1 MLGNVVRPPPPAAR
15 GPRTPAASC
24 TTSPRMLRAT
34 LRAAPVEA
42 GGGGGEQKKKKKN
55 TQQQKTKKKT
65 HRNPKQGNGAGRGFP
80 ALGAL
85 IPPRPPPPWVSH
97 GLRVQIQAGGRARAG
112 GGSVRVR
119 GLQSGER
126 HLWARLQSAAQGR
139 IPEGL
144 RVWTSCLGGSRIF
157 SRRKDEKEYALKQIE
172 GTGISM
178 SACREIALLR
188 ELKHPNVIALQKV
201 FLSHSDR
208 KVWLLFDYAEHD
220 LWHIIKF
227 HRASKANKKPMQLPR
242 SMVKSLLYQIL
253 DGIHYLHANWVL
265 HRDLKP
271 ANILVMGEGPERGRV
286 KIADMGFA
294 RLFNS
299 PLKPLADLDPVVV
312 TFWYRAPELLLG
324 ARHYTKAID
333 IWAIGCIF
341 AELLTS
347 EPIFHC
353 RQEDIK
359 TSNPFHHDQLD
370 RIFSVMGFPAD
381 KDWEDIRKMPEYPT
395 LQKDFRRT
403 TYANSSLIKYMEK
416 HKVKPDSKVF
426 LLLQKLLTMDP
437 TKRITSEQALQD
449 PYFQEDPLPTSDVFA
464 GCQIPYPK
472 REFLNEDEPEEKGEK
487 NQQQQ
492 NQHQQQ
498 PAPQQQP
505 QAAPQQQQQ
514 QPQQSSTQTNG
525 TAGGGGAGGGGGGG
539 TGAGLQHSQDSS
551 LSQVPPNKKPRIGPS
566 GTNSGGPVMPSDY
579 QHSSSRLSYQS
590 NIQGSSQS
598 QSTMGYS
605 TSSQQSSQYHQSHQS
620 HRY

>member
-1 MLGNVVRPPPPAAR
+1 
-15 GPRTPAASC
+15 
-24 TTSPRMLRAT
+24 
-34 LRAAPVEA
+34 
-42 GGGGGEQKKKKKN
+42 
-55 TQQQKTKKKT
+55 
-65 HRNPKQGNGAGRGFP
+65 
-80 ALGAL
+80 
-85 IPPRPPPPWVSH
+85 
-97 GLRVQIQAGGRARAG
+97 
-112 GGSVRVR
+112 
-119 GLQSGER
+119 
-126 HLWARLQSAAQGR
+126 
-139 IPEGL
+139 
-144 RVWTSCLGGSRIF
+144 
-157 SRRKDEKEYALKQIE
+157 
-172 GTGISM
+172 M

-286 KIADMGFA
+286 K
-294 RLFNS
+294 
-299 PLKPLADLDPVVV
+299 
-312 TFWYRAPELLLG
+312 
-324 ARHYTKAID
+324 ID

-449 PYFQEDPLPTSDVFA
+449 PYFQEDPLPTLDVFA

-472 REFLNEDEPEEKGEK
+472 REFLNEDEPEEKGDK
-487 NQQQQ
+487 NQQQQQ
-492 NQHQQQ
+492 NQHQQ
-498 PAPQQQP
+498 PAAPPQQAAAPP
-505 QAAPQQQQQ
+505 QAPPPQQN
-514 QPQQSSTQTNG
+514 STQTNG
-525 TAGGGGAGGGGGGG
+525 TAGGAGAGAGGA
-539 TGAGLQHSQDSS
+539 GAGLQHSQDSG
-551 LSQVPPNKKPRIGPS
+551 LNQVPPNKKPRLAPS
-566 GTNSGGPVMPSDY
+566 GANSGGPVMPADY
-579 QHSSSRLSYQS
+579 QHSSSRLNYQS
-590 NIQGSSQS
+590 SVQGSSQS
-598 QSTMGYS
+598 QSTLGYS
-605 TSSQQSSQYHQSHQS
+605 SSSQQSAQYHPTHQG

>member
-1 MLGNVVRPPPPAAR
+1 MDYDF
-15 GPRTPAASC
+15 
-24 TTSPRMLRAT
+24 
-34 LRAAPVEA
+34 
-42 GGGGGEQKKKKKN
+42 
-55 TQQQKTKKKT
+55 KTKLSAEREKVEDLFEYEGCKV
-65 HRNPKQGNGAGRGFP
+65 GRGTYGHVYK
-80 ALGAL
+80 AK
-85 IPPRPPPPWVSH
+85 RK
-97 GLRVQIQAGGRARAG
+97 AG
-112 GGSVRVR
+112 
-119 GLQSGER
+119 
-126 HLWARLQSAAQGR
+126 
-139 IPEGL
+139 
-144 RVWTSCLGGSRIF
+144 
-157 SRRKDEKEYALKQIE
+157 KDEKEYALKQIE

-188 ELKHPNVIALQKV
+188 ELKHPNVIELQKV

-227 HRASKANKKPMQLPR
+227 HRASKANKKPVQLPR

-333 IWAIGCIF
+333 
-341 AELLTS
+341 
-347 EPIFHC
+347 
-353 RQEDIK
+353 
-359 TSNPFHHDQLD
+359 
-370 RIFSVMGFPAD
+370 

-403 TYANSSLIKYMEK
+403 TYASSSLTKYMEK
-416 HKVKPDSKVF
+416 HRVKPDSKVF
-426 LLLQKLLTMDP
+426 LLLQRLLTMDP
-437 TKRITSEQALQD
+437 TKRLKSEQALQD
-449 PYFQEDPLPTSDVFA
+449 LYFQEDPLPTSDVFA

-472 REFLNEDEPEEKGEK
+472 REFLNEDEPEEKADK
-487 NQQQQ
+487 NQQAQ

-498 PAPQQQP
+498 VATQQQT
-505 QAAPQQQQQ
+505 ATQQQQVQ
-514 QPQQSSTQTNG
+514 LQNNTQANG
-525 TAGGGGAGGGGGGG
+525 TGGAAA
-539 TGAGLQHSQDSS
+539 AGLQHSQDSS
-551 LSQVPPNKKPRIGPS
+551 LNQGPLNKKPRMGPPA
-566 GTNSGGPVMPSDY
+566 TNSSGASLMPSDY

-590 NIQGSSQS
+590 NVQGSSQP
-598 QSTMGYS
+598 QNTMGYS
-605 TSSQQSSQYHQSHQS
+605 TTSQQSSQYHQSHRPG
-620 HRY
+620 H

>member
-1 MLGNVVRPPPPAAR
+1 MEYSL
-15 GPRTPAASC
+15 
-24 TTSPRMLRAT
+24 
-34 LRAAPVEA
+34 
-42 GGGGGEQKKKKKN
+42 
-55 TQQQKTKKKT
+55 
-65 HRNPKQGNGAGRGFP
+65 
-80 ALGAL
+80 
-85 IPPRPPPPWVSH
+85 
-97 GLRVQIQAGGRARAG
+97 
-112 GGSVRVR
+112 
-119 GLQSGER
+119 
-126 HLWARLQSAAQGR
+126 
-139 IPEGL
+139 
-144 RVWTSCLGGSRIF
+144 
-157 SRRKDEKEYALKQIE
+157 KDEKEYALKQIE

-449 PYFQEDPLPTSDVFA
+449 PYFQEDPLPTLDVFA

-472 REFLNEDEPEEKGEK
+472 REFLNEDEPEEKGDK
-487 NQQQQ
+487 NPPPP
-492 NQHQQQ
+492 NQHQP
-498 PAPQQQP
+498 PAG
-505 QAAPQQQQQ
+505 APG
-514 QPQQSSTQTNG
+514 PPVPTQSSAQTNG
-525 TAGGGGAGGGGGGG
+525 AGA
-539 TGAGLQHSQDSS
+539 LPSQDSG
-551 LSQVPPNKKPRIGPS
+551 LGPGPPKKPRLGPS
-566 GTNSGGPVMPSDY
+566 GASSGGPAAPPDY
-579 QHSSSRLSYQS
+579 QGIFTCDSAQMPRSSWSPLPLPLCPSVLQPSAPLPLPCCPALSAVLP
-590 NIQGSSQS
+590 
-598 QSTMGYS
+598 
-605 TSSQQSSQYHQSHQS
+605 S
-620 HRY
+620 HRSLCP

>member
-1 MLGNVVRPPPPAAR
+1 PFLCSRAVFTTFCDSAVLEYGVERSHLAQPVVKMDYDFKDLFEYE
-15 GPRTPAASC
+15 GC
-24 TTSPRMLRAT
+24 K
-34 LRAAPVEA
+34 V
-42 GGGGGEQKKKKKN
+42 
-55 TQQQKTKKKT
+55 
-65 HRNPKQGNGAGRGFP
+65 GRGTYGHVYK
-80 ALGAL
+80 AK
-85 IPPRPPPPWVSH
+85 
-97 GLRVQIQAGGRARAG
+97 
-112 GGSVRVR
+112 
-119 GLQSGER
+119 
-126 HLWARLQSAAQGR
+126 
-139 IPEGL
+139 
-144 RVWTSCLGGSRIF
+144 
-157 SRRKDEKEYALKQIE
+157 RKDGKDDKDYALKQIE

-188 ELKHPNVIALQKV
+188 ELKHPNVISLQKV
-201 FLSHSDR
+201 FLSHADR

-227 HRASKANKKPMQLPR
+227 HRASKANKKPLQLPR
-242 SMVKSLLYQIL
+242 GMVKSLLYQIL

-359 TSNPFHHDQLD
+359 TSNPYHHDQLD
-370 RIFSVMGFPAD
+370 RIFNVMGFPAG
-381 KDWEDIRKMPEYPT
+381 ESPVLPEGNT
-395 LQKDFRRT
+395 VTCDVIGNMCCCQL
-403 TYANSSLIKYMEK
+403 LL
-416 HKVKPDSKVF
+416 HKC
-426 LLLQKLLTMDP
+426 LQKLLTMDP
-437 TKRITSEQALQD
+437 IRRITSEQAMQD
-449 PYFQEDPLPTSDVFA
+449 PYFLEEPLPTSDVFA

-472 REFLNEDEPEEKGEK
+472 REFLTEEEPEDKADKK

-492 NQHQQQ
+492 QGNNH
-498 PAPQQQP
+498 
-505 QAAPQQQQQ
+505 
-514 QPQQSSTQTNG
+514 TNG
-525 TAGGGGAGGGGGGG
+525 AGH
-539 TGAGLQHSQDSS
+539 TGNPDNSHAQGPPLKKVRV
-551 LSQVPPNKKPRIGPS
+551 VPP
-566 GTNSGGPVMPSDY
+566 TTTSGGLIMNSDY
-579 QHSSSRLSYQS
+579 QRSNPHAAYQNPGPSTSLPQSS
-590 NIQGSSQS
+590 
-598 QSTMGYS
+598 MGYS
-605 TSSQQSSQYHQSHQS
+605 STSQQPPQYSHQT

>member
-1 MLGNVVRPPPPAAR
+1 MDYEFKSKLSAERER
-15 GPRTPAASC
+15 
-24 TTSPRMLRAT
+24 
-34 LRAAPVEA
+34 VEDLFEYE
-42 GGGGGEQKKKKKN
+42 GCKV
-55 TQQQKTKKKT
+55 
-65 HRNPKQGNGAGRGFP
+65 GRGTYGHVYK
-80 ALGAL
+80 AK
-85 IPPRPPPPWVSH
+85 
-97 GLRVQIQAGGRARAG
+97 
-112 GGSVRVR
+112 
-119 GLQSGER
+119 
-126 HLWARLQSAAQGR
+126 
-139 IPEGL
+139 
-144 RVWTSCLGGSRIF
+144 
-157 SRRKDEKEYALKQIE
+157 RKDGKDDKEYALKQIE

-286 KIADMGFA
+286 KI
-294 RLFNS
+294 
-299 PLKPLADLDPVVV
+299 
-312 TFWYRAPELLLG
+312 
-324 ARHYTKAID
+324 D

-437 TKRITSEQALQD
+437 TKRITSEQSLQD
-449 PYFQEDPLPTSDVFA
+449 LYFQEDPLPTSDVFA

-472 REFLNEDEPEEKGEK
+472 REFLNEDEPEEKAEKQQRSKVHLGGHNTWQVTNAK
-487 NQQQQ
+487 NQQAQ

-498 PAPQQQP
+498 TANQQQTT
-505 QAAPQQQQQ
+505 AQQQQVQ
-514 QPQQSSTQTNG
+514 QQNSSQTNG
-525 TAGGGGAGGGGGGG
+525 TAGGGA
-539 TGAGLQHSQDSS
+539 TGATLQHSQDSS
-551 LSQVPPNKKPRIGPS
+551 LNTGPANKKPRIGPS
-566 GTNSGGPVMPSDY
+566 AANSGGPSMMASDY
-579 QHSSSRLSYQS
+579 QHSTSRLGYQS
-590 NIQGSSQS
+590 NVQGTSQP
-598 QSTMGYS
+598 TNTLGYS
-605 TSSQQSSQYHQSHQS
+605 TTSQQSSQYHQSHRNIRKISMSLHQEW
-620 HRY
+620 

>member
-1 MLGNVVRPPPPAAR
+1 MLATPTHKTCIALNGKHVLSFFFLPAY
-15 GPRTPAASC
+15 SQFLLC
-24 TTSPRMLRAT
+24 
-34 LRAAPVEA
+34 VF
-42 GGGGGEQKKKKKN
+42 Q
-55 TQQQKTKKKT
+55 
-65 HRNPKQGNGAGRGFP
+65 
-80 ALGAL
+80 
-85 IPPRPPPPWVSH
+85 
-97 GLRVQIQAGGRARAG
+97 
-112 GGSVRVR
+112 
-119 GLQSGER
+119 
-126 HLWARLQSAAQGR
+126 
-139 IPEGL
+139 
-144 RVWTSCLGGSRIF
+144 
-157 SRRKDEKEYALKQIE
+157 
-172 GTGISM
+172 
-178 SACREIALLR
+178 LLR

-242 SMVKSLLYQIL
+242 GMVKSLLYQIL

-286 KIADMGFA
+286 K
-294 RLFNS
+294 
-299 PLKPLADLDPVVV
+299 
-312 TFWYRAPELLLG
+312 
-324 ARHYTKAID
+324 ID

-449 PYFQEDPLPTSDVFA
+449 PYFLEDPLPTTDVFA

-472 REFLNEDEPEEKGEK
+472 REFLNEDEPEEKTEK
-487 NQQQQ
+487 NQTQ
-492 NQHQQQ
+492 QHQQTTGQ
-498 PAPQQQP
+498 TQAQNQQQTAAQ
-505 QAAPQQQQQ
+505 QAPS
-514 QPQQSSTQTNG
+514 QQSSAQTNG
-525 TAGGGGAGGGGGGG
+525 TAGATGATAGGG
-539 TGAGLQHSQDSS
+539 LQHGQD
-551 LSQVPPNKKPRIGPS
+551 QGPPNKKPRIGPS
-566 GTNSGGPVMPSDY
+566 GASSGTGVLQSEYQDNVSGRYNLSIIGNSQI
-579 QHSSSRLSYQS
+579 QHQMYANSSLIKYMEKHKVKPDSKVFLLVSLHHFRGHYINLPLP
-590 NIQGSSQS
+590 
-598 QSTMGYS
+598 
-605 TSSQQSSQYHQSHQS
+605 
-620 HRY
+620 

>member
-1 MLGNVVRPPPPAAR
+1 MQNLPLVHKISPPLHSDASTCRPIDPCR
-15 GPRTPAASC
+15 SLF
-24 TTSPRMLRAT
+24 SSSEL
-34 LRAAPVEA
+34 E
-42 GGGGGEQKKKKKN
+42 
-55 TQQQKTKKKT
+55 
-65 HRNPKQGNGAGRGFP
+65 
-80 ALGAL
+80 
-85 IPPRPPPPWVSH
+85 S
-97 GLRVQIQAGGRARAG
+97 
-112 GGSVRVR
+112 GSKLYR
-119 GLQSGER
+119 
-126 HLWARLQSAAQGR
+126 
-139 IPEGL
+139 
-144 RVWTSCLGGSRIF
+144 WT
-157 SRRKDEKEYALKQIE
+157 
-172 GTGISM
+172 
-178 SACREIALLR
+178 LLR

-242 SMVKSLLYQIL
+242 GMVKSLLYQIL

-370 RIFSVMGFPAD
+370 RIFTVMGFPAD

-403 TYANSSLIKYMEK
+403 TYTNSSLIKYMEK

-437 TKRITSEQALQD
+437 NKRITSELALQD
-449 PYFQEDPLPTSDVFA
+449 PYFLEDPLPTTDVFA

-472 REFLNEDEPEEKGEK
+472 REFLNEDEPEEKTEK
-487 NQQQQ
+487 VI
-492 NQHQQQ
+492 
-498 PAPQQQP
+498 
-505 QAAPQQQQQ
+505 
-514 QPQQSSTQTNG
+514 QSSAQTNG
-525 TAGGGGAGGGGGGG
+525 TTGGAGATGGG
-539 TGAGLQHSQDSS
+539 GLQHSQD
-551 LSQVPPNKKPRIGPS
+551 QGPPNKKPRLGPS
-566 GTNSGGPVMPSDY
+566 GASSGTGVLQSEY
-579 QHSSSRLSYQS
+579 QVSSANEWSLV
-590 NIQGSSQS
+590 GSLDISFP
-598 QSTMGYS
+598 TF
-605 TSSQQSSQYHQSHQS
+605 
-620 HRY
+620 

>member
-1 MLGNVVRPPPPAAR
+1 MDYDFKAKLAAER
-15 GPRTPAASC
+15 ER
-24 TTSPRMLRAT
+24 
-34 LRAAPVEA
+34 VEDLFEYE
-42 GGGGGEQKKKKKN
+42 GCKV
-55 TQQQKTKKKT
+55 
-65 HRNPKQGNGAGRGFP
+65 GRGTY
-80 ALGAL
+80 GH
-85 IPPRPPPPWVSH
+85 VYK
-97 GLRVQIQAGGRARAG
+97 ARRKDG
-112 GGSVRVR
+112 
-119 GLQSGER
+119 
-126 HLWARLQSAAQGR
+126 
-139 IPEGL
+139 
-144 RVWTSCLGGSRIF
+144 
-157 SRRKDEKEYALKQIE
+157 KDEKEYALKQIE

-178 SACREIALLR
+178 SACREIA
-188 ELKHPNVIALQKV
+188 
-201 FLSHSDR
+201 
-208 KVWLLFDYAEHD
+208 
-220 LWHIIKF
+220 
-227 HRASKANKKPMQLPR
+227 
-242 SMVKSLLYQIL
+242 
-253 DGIHYLHANWVL
+253 
-265 HRDLKP
+265 KP

-449 PYFQEDPLPTSDVFA
+449 PYFQEDPLPTLDVFA

-472 REFLNEDEPEEKGEK
+472 REFLNEDEPEEKGDK
-487 NQQQQ
+487 NQQQQQ
-492 NQHQQQ
+492 NQHQQ
-498 PAPQQQP
+498 PTVPPQQATAPP
-505 QAAPQQQQQ
+505 QAPPPQQN
-514 QPQQSSTQTNG
+514 STQTNG
-525 TAGGGGAGGGGGGG
+525 TTGATTAGIGA
-539 TGAGLQHSQDSS
+539 GAGLQHSQDSS
-551 LSQVPPNKKPRIGPS
+551 LNQVPPNKKPRLGPS
-566 GTNSGGPVMPSDY
+566 GANSGGPVMPSDY
-579 QHSSSRLSYQS
+579 QHSSSRLNYQS
-590 NIQGSSQS
+590 SVQGSSQS
-598 QSTMGYS
+598 QSTLGYS
-605 TSSQQSSQYHQSHQS
+605 SSSQQSAQYHPSHQA

>member
-1 MLGNVVRPPPPAAR
+1 MDYDFKAKLAAER
-15 GPRTPAASC
+15 ER
-24 TTSPRMLRAT
+24 
-34 LRAAPVEA
+34 VEDLFEYE
-42 GGGGGEQKKKKKN
+42 GCKV
-55 TQQQKTKKKT
+55 
-65 HRNPKQGNGAGRGFP
+65 GRGTY
-80 ALGAL
+80 GH
-85 IPPRPPPPWVSH
+85 VYK
-97 GLRVQIQAGGRARAG
+97 ARRKDG
-112 GGSVRVR
+112 
-119 GLQSGER
+119 
-126 HLWARLQSAAQGR
+126 
-139 IPEGL
+139 
-144 RVWTSCLGGSRIF
+144 
-157 SRRKDEKEYALKQIE
+157 KDEKEYALKQIE

-286 KIADMGFA
+286 K
-294 RLFNS
+294 
-299 PLKPLADLDPVVV
+299 
-312 TFWYRAPELLLG
+312 
-324 ARHYTKAID
+324 ID

-472 REFLNEDEPEEKGEK
+472 REFLNEDEPEEKGDK

-498 PAPQQQP
+498 TAPQQPQP
-505 QAAPQQQQQ
+505 AAPPPPPQQQQQ
-514 QPQQSSTQTNG
+514 QQQQQNSTQTNG
-525 TAGGGGAGGGGGGG
+525 TATGAGAGAGG
-539 TGAGLQHSQDSS
+539 TGAGLQHSQDSG
-551 LSQVPPNKKPRIGPS
+551 LNAVPPNKKPRLGPS
-566 GTNSGGPVMPSDY
+566 GTNSGGPVMPSEY

-590 NIQGSSQS
+590 NVQGSSQS

-605 TSSQQSSQYHQSHQS
+605 TSSQQSSQYHPAHQA